1 MRKTKYQNGDNQPA
15 VDKDELMKK
24 MFKLMMESMME
35 GERTALLGYDKHD
48 YSGYG
53 KPNSRNGYYSRDLLS
68 GLGNLEDLN
77 IPRDRLGEF
86 TPELLD
92 KWERSTK
99 PMDKLIL
106 SLYSKGM
113 STRDINDVVEK
124 IYGKSL
130 SPQAVSL
137 ITGEIEEERLAWE
150 KRKLKKKYTAVFIDA
165 LFTKI
170 RRDKVDSDAVYTVCA
185 IDTEGYRDILGQ
197 YIGASESAHFWKE
210 ILADLKDRGVEKV
223 LLFVFDGLTGL
234 ENAVKEVFPSCLTQ
248 NCIVHQIR
256 HTLNHV
262 RPAHKDNVAADL
274 KTVYRS
280 KSLSEAKDKILKIK
294 LRWQSRYPRLFSNW
308 IQKLDNLMTFLEFPE
323 YLRPHLYSTNWLER
337 LNKEF
342 RKVLK
347 TKNSLPT
354 ETAARNLL
362 YLKLR
367 DITKNWDRQRLNG
380 FVAYQVDLNYL
391 WEKYYG
397 GRQNGSLHN

>member
-1 MRKTKYQNGDNQPA
+1 MYMRNPKYQNGNDQPA

-24 MFKLMMESMME
+24 MFKLMLESMME
-35 GERTALLGYDKHD
+35 GERTAVLGYDKHD

-53 KPNSRNGYYSRDLLS
+53 TTNSRNGYYPRDLLT

-99 PMDKLIL
+99 PMDELIL
-106 SLYSKGM
+106 SLYAKGM
-113 STRDINDVVEK
+113 STRDINDVIEK

-130 SPQAVSL
+130 SPQAVTL
-137 ITGEIEEERLAWE
+137 ITKEIEEERLAWE
-150 KRKLKKKYTAVFIDA
+150 KRRLKKKYIAVFIDA
-165 LFTKI
+165 LFVKI

-185 IDTEGYRDILGQ
+185 IDEAGYRDILGQ

-210 ILADLKDRGVEKV
+210 ILVDLKDRGVEEV

-234 ENAVKEVFPSCLTQ
+234 GNAVKEIFPACLTQ
-248 NCIVHQIR
+248 NCLVHQIR
-256 HTLNHV
+256 QTLNYV
-262 RPAHKDNVAADL
+262 RPCHKEEVAADL
-274 KTVYRS
+274 KLVYRS
-280 KSLSEAKDKILKIK
+280 LSLTETKDKILKIK
-294 LRWQSRYPRLFSNW
+294 IKWQSKYPRLFNSW
-308 IQKLDNLMTFLEFPE
+308 VDKIETLMTFLEFPK
-323 YLRPHLYSTNWLER
+323 YLRPHVYSTNWLER

-362 YLKLR
+362 YLKIR

-380 FVAYQVDLNYL
+380 FVAYQVDLNIL

-397 GRQNGSLHN
+397 GR